1 MKIHRILSVFSTYIM
16 EYSERKN
23 KEENLK
29 IQEIADRGRDFFFR
43 TDCGMMDRTERFRGM
58 EVKMGADREKGKS
71 RKENTEA
78 EIALINRLAE
88 SEHPEK
94 ILESAQ
100 PFMELMSRYRCAMM
114 EVETKLR
121 VLDEEFSLTYDR
133 NPFETIK
140 SRLKRPVSIIEKMK
154 RRGYPLTVEEIEKRL
169 NDIAGIRV
177 ICSFPDDIYRLAD
190 MLIRQDDIRLV
201 QKKDYIVSPK
211 PNGYRSLHLI
221 LEVPIFLSDS
231 KRYMKVEV
239 QFRTIAMDFW
249 ASLDHKLKYKKD
261 VQEPERIAAQL
272 KECADIISS
281 MDERM
286 QQIRDQIETGRTGDG
301 RGSGSGPMEEA

>member
-1 MKIHRILSVFSTYIM
+1 MRQMKGWMKMKDEDKKISVEMSNTDGQ
-16 EYSERKN
+16 
-23 KEENLK
+23 ENLT
-29 IQEIADRGRDFFFR
+29 GHF
-43 TDCGMMDRTERFRGM
+43 
-58 EVKMGADREKGKS
+58 
-71 RKENTEA
+71 
-78 EIALINRLAE
+78 LE
-88 SEHPEK
+88 SENPEK
-94 ILESAQ
+94 LLEGAQ

-121 VLDEEFSLTYDR
+121 VLDEEFSLAYDR

-154 RRGYPLTVEEIEKRL
+154 RKGCPLTVEEIEKQL

-177 ICSFPDDIYRLAD
+177 ICSFLDDIYTLAD
-190 MLIRQDDIRLV
+190 MLVGQDDIRLLE
-201 QKKDYIVSPK
+201 KSDYIIAPK

-221 LEVPIFLSDS
+221 LEVPIFLSHS
-231 KRYMKVEV
+231 KQYMKVEV

-261 VQEPERIAAQL
+261 VQEPERIAEQL
-272 KECADIISS
+272 RECADIISS

-286 QQIRDQIETGRTGDG
+286 QQIRDQIEKGKRED
-301 RGSGSGPMEEA
+301 